1 MKIVLWLLNCLW
13 VKLWVMLLAV
23 FMNYFAAVGAF
34 RRSRWSKLRKM
45 IFHLFISR
53 LVYYYWVW
61 IGGVFVLGVT
71 YVDFEMDFLPKVIR
85 TGQEFSIQGKFK
97 LLQSS
102 PARPPPPPAN
112 PFRTNTCRTSPHQPY
127 SFDLGLRPRPHSYA
141 YVPLPPPPNINKW
154 FHPDKRIC
162 IKGGDIV
169 NCIIY
174 TWKEVSSQ
182 VTPVADFNR
191 EIWRQICSLLR
202 LKQGKI
208 VLMSE

>member
-13 VKLWVMLLAV
+13 VKLRVMLLAV
-23 FMNYFAAVGAF
+23 FMNYFAVVGAF
-34 RRSRWSKLRKM
+34 RKSRWSKLRKM
-45 IFHLFISR
+45 IFHLFISC
-53 LVYYYWVW
+53 LVHYCWVW
-61 IGGVFVLGVT
+61 IWGVFVLGVT

-102 PARPPPPPAN
+102 P
-112 PFRTNTCRTSPHQPY
+112 
-127 SFDLGLRPRPHSYA
+127 
-141 YVPLPPPPNINKW
+141 PLPPPPPNINKW

-169 NCIIY
+169 NCVIC